1 MIMEKCLKKYCQAQ
15 IELYVLDA
23 RDVLTAS
30 DPFGVIAA
38 QLDGGN
44 DDAWNITYR

>member
-1 MIMEKCLKKYCQAQ
+1 MIMKKCLKKYCQAQ
-15 IELYVLDA
+15 IELFCLDA

-30 DPFGVIAA
+30 DSFGEIAA

-44 DDAWNITYR
+44 DDVWNITYR

>member
-1 MIMEKCLKKYCQAQ
+1 MKKCLKKYCQAQ

-23 RDVLTAS
+23 CDILTTS
-30 DPFGVIAA
+30 DSYGTIVT

-44 DDAWNITYR
+44 DDVWNITYR